1 MADAE
6 QYEVVVVGGGPA
18 GLAAGLWLARYRR
31 RVVVLDADDPRNAVT
46 WAVHGYF
53 GIPDPAPE
61 ALRQAGRDQAR
72 DAGAEVRQASV
83 TAIKGEKDGFHVEI
97 DGADPLRARR
107 VLLATGLLD
116 IKPEIPGFD
125 EFYGTSIWHC
135 PDCDGPSITGLRVGV
150 IGWGTSIVKY
160 CMHMLTWTDR
170 LVLLTHGQPG
180 RMSGDAMEA
189 LERHGIPVRRETIL
203 RLEGR
208 DGCVQRAIL
217 NDGPPVDVDALF
229 FHVACGPGSTL
240 AADVG
245 CEVEEEHAEEGIL
258 KVDSNFETTVPGIYA
273 AGDITPG
280 TRLVIRAASEGVRAA
295 IGIHRSLMPEDR
307 RF

>member
-61 ALRQAGRDQAR
+61 
-72 DAGAEVRQASV
+72 
-83 TAIKGEKDGFHVEI
+83 EI

-208 DGCVQRAIL
+208 DGCVQRAIF

-229 FHVACGPGSTL
+229 FHVACGPGSSL

-258 KVDSNFETTVPGIYA
+258 KVDSNFQTTVPGIYA